1 MRYLTFALTKGR
13 LANKSLAL
21 LEKIGI
27 TCEEIYD
34 KESRKL
40 IFVNDELKLK
50 IVDTKYIKGIFNTT
64 SAINRTSTIINGIEH
79 EFTYLPTDFT
89 VTIAPE
95 RDYNN
100 APLIRRDYYSNL
112 EFTPIVKNKVRFGR
126 GNSSAWE
133 RHIKLGEVKSF
144 DDFLNYQNNG
154 FFNVI

>member
-1 MRYLTFALTKGR
+1 MDDYMFDKFIKNYTVYDIKD
-13 LANKSLAL
+13 
-21 LEKIGI
+21 KINLDENI
-27 TCEEIYD
+27 N
-34 KESRKL
+34 
-40 IFVNDELKLK
+40 FNDELKLK

-64 SAINRTSTIINGIEH
+64 STINRTSTIINGIEH

-100 APLIRRDYYSNL
+100 APLIRRDYYSNI
-112 EFTPIVKNKVRFGR
+112 EFSPIVKNKVRFGR